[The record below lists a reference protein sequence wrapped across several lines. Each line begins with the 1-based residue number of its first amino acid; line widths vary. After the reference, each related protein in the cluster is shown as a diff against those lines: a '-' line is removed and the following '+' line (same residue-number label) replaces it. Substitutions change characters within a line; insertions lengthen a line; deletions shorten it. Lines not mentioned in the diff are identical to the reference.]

1 MISFKK
7 GDLLNYLVITIM
19 LVMIGFISLS
29 IFSNIH
35 LKNGMV
41 FRIVQQMDMVSNLLN
56 RAVLDILNDTHTA
69 AAYAK
74 TLEYGNIM
82 GVKEIGVFKGNGDEA
97 FGYLVSADGSSEGRL
112 PPAVFHEKSR
122 KIEPWES
129 KEFNKAVKRAIK
141 TDFFDSSNTT
151 YTSYIPLRSE
161 GGCVRC
167 HKEEGKLL
175 GVLRI
180 VISTKGDFDLLEN
193 VQHLIWAL
201 GAIML
206 LPIVGLLIAGVVI
219 REKSRLFIQLKES
232 NDNLKHTYQ
241 DLSETKYYLQ
251 MILDNTKALIVTT
264 DTDDKI
270 VELNKEAQRLLE
282 YGKDEIW
289 GKSVLMLYRD
299 PGQRIS
305 IMNSRKFIKGDLWE
319 AVNREVDLKTKSGKI
334 VQMNLTLSPLVND
347 DGKIIGAVGIGK
359 DVSEQKMLQYKLIQ
373 SEKLAGI
380 GTLASG
386 IAHEINNP
394 LAAILGMAEAIKDE
408 DDITLIKSY
417 TDDIITYVTTAN
429 NIVKEL
435 SGYSHAAMSESRS
448 TVDISVI
455 MDNALKMAKHS
466 ASFMS
471 IDINKDLEKDCY
483 VFANEGEMQQVL
495 VNLMINAIHTM
506 EEKGKLTLRC
516 FRRANFIWVTIS
528 DTGQGI
534 PKEYIN
540 QIYDPFFTTKPVG
553 KGTGLGLYV
562 VYRIVTKYGGTIDI
576 DSKVGVG
583 TTFTLKFPSGQADIG
598 AARQSEAATQ

>member
-1 MISFKK
+1 MISIKK

-19 LVMIGFISLS
+19 LIMIGFISLF
-29 IFSNIH
+29 IFSNVH

-41 FRIVQQMDMVSNLLN
+41 FRIVQQMDLISNLLN
-56 RAVLDILNDTHTA
+56 RAVSDILNDDHTLESYGKA
-69 AAYAK
+69 
-74 TLEYGNIM
+74 LEYGNIL
-82 GVKEIGVFKGNGDEA
+82 GVKDIGVFKENGEEA
-97 FGYLVSADGSSEGRL
+97 FGYLNPLEGRQ
-112 PPAVFHEKSR
+112 PPASSPKTVR
-122 KIEPWES
+122 KIEPGEA
-129 KEFNKAVKRAIK
+129 KDFQKVIK
-141 TDFFDSSNTT
+141 KMTRSDFFDSSKTT
-151 YTSYIPLRSE
+151 YTSYIALRSE

-193 VQHLIWAL
+193 VQYLIWAL
-201 GAIML
+201 GGIIL
-206 LPIVGLLIAGVVI
+206 LPIIGLLIAGVVI
-219 REKSRLFIQLKES
+219 REKSRLFIQLKKS

-270 VELNKEAQRLLE
+270 FELNKEAQRLLE
-282 YGKDEIW
+282 YDKDEIW
-289 GKSVLMLYRD
+289 GKSVLTLYRD
-299 PGQRIS
+299 PDQRIGM
-305 IMNSRKFIKGDLWE
+305 MNSRKFTKDNLWE
-319 AVNREVDLKTKSGKI
+319 AINREVDLKSKSGKI

-347 DGKIIGAVGIGK
+347 EGKVIGSVGIGK
-359 DVSEQKMLQYKLIQ
+359 DISEQKMLQYKLIQ

-471 IDINKDLEKDCY
+471 IDIKTDMEKDCY

-495 VNLMINAIHTM
+495 VNLMVNGIHAM
-506 EEKGKLTLRC
+506 EEKGKLTLKC
-516 FRRANFIWVTIS
+516 FKRGNFVWVSVS
-528 DTGQGI
+528 DTGHGI
-534 PKEYIN
+534 PKDYIN

-576 DSKVGVG
+576 DSKVGAG
-583 TTFTLKFPSGQADIG
+583 TTFTLKFPSSQANPD
-598 AARQSEAATQ
+598 AARQNDAATQSS

>member
-1 MISFKK
+1 MTATRKR
-7 GDLLNYLVITIM
+7 DLLNYLVITIM
-19 LVMIGFISLS
+19 LVMIGFISLF

-35 LKNGMV
+35 MKDKMV
-41 FRIVQQMDMVSNLLN
+41 FRVVQEMDMVSNLLN
-56 RAVLDILNDTHTA
+56 HAVSDILNDEHTIVTYGKA
-69 AAYAK
+69 
-74 TLEYGNIM
+74 LEYGNIQ
-82 GVKEIGVFKGNGDEA
+82 GVKDIGVFKENGDEA
-97 FGYLVSADGSSEGRL
+97 FGYLISPDGSSDGRP
-112 PPAVFHEKSR
+112 PPASSQEKAR
-122 KIEPWES
+122 KIEPYEVELF
-129 KEFNKAVKRAIK
+129 KKAIK
-141 TDFFDSSNTT
+141 MGAKTDYFDSSKTT
-151 YTSYIPLRSE
+151 YASYIPLKSE
-161 GGCVRC
+161 GGCIRC

-180 VISTKGDFDLLEN
+180 IVSTKGDFDLLEN

-201 GAIML
+201 GAIIL
-206 LPIVGLLIAGVVI
+206 LPIGGLLIASVVI
-219 REKSRLFIQLKES
+219 REKNRLLIEIKQS
-232 NDNLKHTYQ
+232 NDNLKNTYQ
-241 DLSETKYYLQ
+241 DLSETKLYLQ

-282 YGKDEIW
+282 YDKDEIW
-289 GKSVLMLYRD
+289 GKSVLALYRD
-299 PGQRIS
+299 PDQRIS
-305 IMNSRKFIKGDLWE
+305 MMNSRKFTEGNKWE

-347 DGKIIGAVGIGK
+347 DGKVIGAVGIGK

-455 MDNALKMAKHS
+455 IENALKMAKHS

-471 IDINKDLEKDCY
+471 IDIKADLEKDCY
-483 VFANEGEMQQVL
+483 VFANEGELQQVL
-495 VNLMINAIHTM
+495 VNLMVNAIHAM
-506 EEKGKLTLRC
+506 EDKGKLTLKC
-516 FRRANFIWVTIS
+516 FRRANFVWTTVS

-562 VYRIVTKYGGTIDI
+562 VYRIVTKYGGTIEI

-583 TTFTLKFPSGQADIG
+583 TTFTLKFPSGQANAD
-598 AARQSEAATQ
+598 AARQSEAAAQ

>member
-1 MISFKK
+1 MIAAKK
-7 GDLLNYLVITIM
+7 RDLLNYLVITIM
-19 LVMIGFISLS
+19 LVMIGFISLF

-35 LKNGMV
+35 MKEKMV
-41 FRIVQQMDMVSNLLN
+41 FRVVQEMDMVSNLLD
-56 RAVLDILNDTHTA
+56 RAVLDALNGEHTIVTYGKA
-69 AAYAK
+69 
-74 TLEYGNIM
+74 LEYGNIH
-82 GVKEIGVFKGNGDEA
+82 GVKDIGVFKENGDEA
-97 FGYLVSADGSSEGRL
+97 FGYPISTDGSSDGRK
-112 PPAVFHEKSR
+112 PPASSQEKAR
-122 KIEPWES
+122 KIEPHEVELF
-129 KEFNKAVKRAIK
+129 KKAIK
-141 TDFFDSSNTT
+141 MGGKADFFDSSNTT
-151 YTSYIPLRSE
+151 YVSYIPLKSE

-180 VISTKGDFDLLEN
+180 IVSTKGDFDLLEN
-193 VQHLIWAL
+193 IQHLIWAL
-201 GAIML
+201 GAIIL
-206 LPIVGLLIAGVVI
+206 LPIAGLLIAGVVI
-219 REKSRLFIQLKES
+219 REKNRLLIELKQS
-232 NDNLKHTYQ
+232 NDNVKFAYQ
-241 DLSETKYYLQ
+241 DLSETKLYLQ

-282 YGKDEIW
+282 YDKDEVW
-289 GKSVLMLYRD
+289 GKNVLILYRD
-299 PGQRIS
+299 PEQRIGM
-305 IMNSRKFIKGDLWE
+305 MNSRKFTEDKKWE

-347 DGKIIGAVGIGK
+347 QGKVIGAVGIGK

-408 DDITLIKSY
+408 EDTTLIKSY
-417 TDDIITYVTTAN
+417 TDDIITYVTNAN

-448 TVDISVI
+448 TVDVSDII
-455 MDNALKMAKHS
+455 ENALKMAKHS

-471 IDINKDLEKDCY
+471 IDIKTDLEKDCY
-483 VFANEGEMQQVL
+483 VFANEGELQQVL
-495 VNLMINAIHTM
+495 VNLMVNAIHAM
-506 EEKGKLTLRC
+506 EDKGKLTLKC
-516 FRRANFIWVTIS
+516 FKRANFVWATVS

-562 VYRIVTKYGGTIDI
+562 VYRIVTKYGGAIEI

-583 TTFTLKFPSGQADIG
+583 TTFTLKFPSSQAKAD
-598 AARQSEAATQ
+598 AERQSETVA